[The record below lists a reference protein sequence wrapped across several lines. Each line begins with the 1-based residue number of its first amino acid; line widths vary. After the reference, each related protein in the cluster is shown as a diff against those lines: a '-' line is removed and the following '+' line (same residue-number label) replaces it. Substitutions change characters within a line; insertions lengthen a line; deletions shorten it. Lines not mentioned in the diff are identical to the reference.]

1 MLFLLSQVLCVTKS
15 LGVVFLYNM
24 HMISF
29 KKYPDELEHDRLL
42 EVDSCLFLPHY
53 FFLLA
58 NSVLGLLLDRIRI
71 LPLTPLTFLDS
82 RRVSKSAAWAPP
94 YISFGLLTR

>member
-1 MLFLLSQVLCVTKS
+1 MRPKTKS

-29 KKYPDELEHDRLL
+29 KQYPDELEHDRLL
-42 EVDSCLFLPHY
+42 EVDSCLFLPRHC

-58 NSVLGLLLDRIRI
+58 NSVFGLLPDRSRI
-71 LPLTPLTFLDS
+71 LRLTPLTFLDS
-82 RRVSKSAAWAPP
+82 RRVSECAA
-94 YISFGLLTR
+94 